1 MFTRDPERGRQK
13 EGQLSC
19 CLRILKFHFLIFFFP
34 IIWNQQ
40 HNSFCE
46 FQLKVTEP
54 CSTSMYNIQ
63 GSEIDLSEKE
73 VESSHLFNKVWCA
86 HLRQA
91 HEESFAMVQL
101 QTSTKHVQ
109 SKLQNFNLTLK
120 RLDFNSWFEKLKKFT

>member
-34 IIWNQQ
+34 IILNQQ

-101 QTSTKHVQ
+101 QTSTKTCSKQ
-109 SKLQNFNLTLK
+109 TSKLQPNI
-120 RLDFNSWFEKLKKFT
+120 KKIRF